1 MVTNNIFA
9 SVEPTIDESYR
20 YYDGPQFDTAS
31 IVLICLLVLSCCLC
45 CFVRACEIGDP
56 EGEYAQTSQNDI
68 EDTMNTDDR
77 KKKHNC
83 AGLYFGLTLIPCL
96 LIFGLGLNLMLRYG
110 WDECSYDEDAKCGN
124 QSDETYR
131 LYDLILLQYLSEG
144 SIVFI
149 QQN

>member
-1 MVTNNIFA
+1 MTNNIFA

-31 IVLICLLVLSCCLC
+31 IVLTCLLALSCCLC
-45 CFVRACEIGDP
+45 CFVRAFEIGDP
-56 EGEYAQTSQNDI
+56 EGEYTQTSQNDT
-68 EDTMNTDDR
+68 EETTVNTDDDR
-77 KKKHNC
+77 KKQPNC
-83 AGLYFGLTLIPCL
+83 AGLYFGLTLVPCL

-131 LYDLILLQYLSEG
+131 LYGVLLLRYYNN
-144 SIVFI
+144 V
-149 QQN
+149 